1 MQPTPIP
8 IGSAPKGSRR
18 ELLLH
23 GADHADVKA
32 LERVIAVARV
42 FVSLAIVEAALARTD
57 PSVHDLAIAA
67 FLSYGGTSLLVL
79 VALSGHHPVSP
90 RLPILMQWVDIGAA
104 ASVPWWYGLSGSLTL
119 LLLFP
124 LLAAGYRQGRRQVL
138 TTAAV
143 IDILIAAQWAI
154 AHATTDL
161 WHEAARDAFDVN
173 VFIASTTLVAIAGLV
188 VGYLAE
194 QEYQRRSQAAAI
206 SHVVAQARPGT
217 EFNGMLN
224 AVLASIREV
233 FDAQATVLVLQDTK
247 AARLFRWD
255 VAASS
260 THEPVPSEEI
270 PAADRDDYLF
280 AVPGDAWH
288 AVARKLWRR
297 GVFDVVA
304 VDAQGVRLP
313 PAELIPP
320 PGFLAMHPSSHVLGV
335 SPILGEEWT
344 GRLFIIEPA
353 LRAPRE
359 SLVRFAQRLAS
370 HAGRVLYGYYLVHKV
385 RTRAQSTERSR
396 IARELHDGITQTLL
410 GLEME
415 IVALRRRAIAEA
427 PPIDAGLARIQNL
440 LRSEVVGMREAM
452 EGIRA
457 GNNASDDIVEELAE
471 MVERFRRYTG
481 VTTSFASTQ
490 PSITMSA
497 HMRRQIA
504 LILHEALVNLRK
516 HSRASRVNVRVE
528 TMNGRFRLSIEDD
541 GGGFPFAGRRTQSE
555 LDALRQ
561 GPRMIGERVRMIG
574 GEMIVES
581 KPGLGSSIEIS
592 FPSSPNHE

>member
-8 IGSAPKGSRR
+8 IGSAPNGSRR
-18 ELLLH
+18 EPLLH
-23 GADHADVKA
+23 GADLADVKA

-42 FVSLAIVEAALARTD
+42 FVSLAIVEAAVSRTD
-57 PSVHDLAIAA
+57 PSVHDLPIAA

-104 ASVPWWYGLSGSLTL
+104 ASVPWWYGLNGSLTL

-143 IDILIAAQWAI
+143 IDVLIAAQWAI
-154 AHATTDL
+154 AHATDL
-161 WHEAARDAFDVN
+161 WREAFDVN
-173 VFIASTTLVAIAGLV
+173 VLIASTTLVAIGGVV

-233 FDAQATVLVLQDTK
+233 FDAQSAVLVLQDTK
-247 AARLFRWD
+247 AARLFRWE

-260 THEPVPSEEI
+260 TREPVPSEEI

-280 AVPGDAWH
+280 AAPGDAWH

-304 VDAQGVRLP
+304 IDAQGVRLA
-313 PAELIPP
+313 PAELVPP
-320 PGFLAMHPSSHVLGV
+320 PGFIAMHPFGRVVGV
-335 SPILGEEWT
+335 SPMLDGEWT

-353 LRAPRE
+353 LRVPRE
-359 SLVRFAQRLAS
+359 TMVRFAQRLAS

-528 TMNGRFRLSIEDD
+528 TVNGRFRLSIEDD

-574 GEMIVES
+574 GEMTVES

-592 FPSSPNHE
+592 FPSSPQ